1 MMLGLRS
8 GVKVVR
14 ADSGGTF
21 NGTLR
26 REWLVDGMGILVCSS
41 LVGGTRSKFAFRA
54 SDLVFPD
61 GVIPLKLTSMEK
73 PDGDAVL
80 LRHQVM
86 H

>member
-1 MMLGLRS
+1 MMLGLRY

-26 REWLVDGMGILVCSS
+26 REWLVDEMGILVCSS
-41 LVGGTRSKFAFRA
+41 LVGGTRSKFVFRA

-61 GVIPLKLTSMEK
+61 GVIPLKRASMEK
-73 PDGDAVL
+73 PDGDVVL